1 MLEIVLKFLKL
12 KVIYLIF
19 LENMNLPMK
28 LIGEPLKF
36 LWEEQKELNKKQDTL

>member
-12 KVIYLIF
+12 KVVYLIF

-28 LIGEPLKF
+28 LIREPLKF
-36 LWEEQKELNKKQDTL
+36 LWEEQKELNKKQDKL